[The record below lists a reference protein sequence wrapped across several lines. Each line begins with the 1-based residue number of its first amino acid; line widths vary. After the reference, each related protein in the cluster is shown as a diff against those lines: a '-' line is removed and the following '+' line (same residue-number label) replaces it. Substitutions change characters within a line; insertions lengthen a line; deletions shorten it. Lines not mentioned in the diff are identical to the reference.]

1 MTDEKYLYKS
11 DIAEKKRISHG
22 AHNKRTHN
30 GKGGCKLPHEYLT
43 KKERDAM
50 NGAVNQYNLG
60 KPMTIKQLR
69 KLPEDLQREY
79 LSNIINKKCCT
90 RGDLVEMLQTS
101 ITTFNSMKKSLGV
114 FFPRDCRCRRKDPE
128 FEQKRAEFRMWA
140 GLETTVGNAKRGT
153 SIEPDTQPQAEPQQ
167 YIESA
172 SCAPVRCVSKF
183 GNMTFE
189 GDVSAIADEVV
200 RILGGRQLKV
210 TVLWE
215 EMHE

>member
-1 MTDEKYLYKS
+1 
-11 DIAEKKRISHG
+11 
-22 AHNKRTHN
+22 
-30 GKGGCKLPHEYLT
+30 
-43 KKERDAM
+43 
-50 NGAVNQYNLG
+50 
-60 KPMTIKQLR
+60 
-69 KLPEDLQREY
+69 
-79 LSNIINKKCCT
+79 
-90 RGDLVEMLQTS
+90 
-101 ITTFNSMKKSLGV
+101 
-114 FFPRDCRCRRKDPE
+114 
-128 FEQKRAEFRMWA
+128 MWA

-172 SCAPVRCVSKF
+172 SCALVRCVSKF